1 MPTGKTQNTCLSR
14 HGQSLLGPH
23 RVPLTESAVEQ
34 TGFVFALPSAAD
46 AAEKKKPLGL
56 LEEPDAHP
64 SSHNTLAGF
73 PLIWGWPIGMVC
85 DKRALGVYQPPPD
98 VFRAFS
104 AFSHPLLYVH

>member
-46 AAEKKKPLGL
+46 AAEKKN
-56 LEEPDAHP
+56 P
-64 SSHNTLAGF
+64 SACWKNRTLILQAT
-73 PLIWGWPIGMVC
+73 I
-85 DKRALGVYQPPPD
+85 
-98 VFRAFS
+98 
-104 AFSHPLLYVH
+104 PLLASRSSGDGQ